1 MNNLIQTILFL
12 VMLLPCVQAQ
22 TIEVNEV
29 VNLKGY
35 DKIIQDNFK
44 LDIGSRFVTLKSDSL
59 LIMQRIIKVEHREDS
74 NVWRYTLPCKST
86 LKYWIELNG
95 NIRAMYRYKD
105 EFTYFFRLDK
115 TR

>member
-1 MNNLIQTILFL
+1 MNKLIQTILFL
-12 VMLLPCVQAQ
+12 IMLLPCVYAQ
-22 TIEVNEV
+22 TIEVKEV

-35 DKIIQDNFK
+35 DKIIQGSFK
-44 LDIGSRFVTLKSDSL
+44 LEIDSKFVTLRSDSL

-74 NVWRYTLPCKST
+74 NVWKYKLPCKST

-95 NIRAMYRYKD
+95 NARAMYKYKD